1 MARLC
6 LAFLALSLL
15 ASAQKQ
21 KTWTDAEVLKVHR
34 SALLID
40 GHNDTPLATVQ
51 GIDLGQRRS
60 TGHTDLPR
68 LREGGVGAVF
78 FAAYVGAEA
87 ANQKVAAH
95 RVLAAIDTIRR
106 DIAEKHPREV
116 MLAVSAA
123 GILQARKQHKFAALI
138 GVENGQTIEDDL
150 RLLRDYYALGARYM
164 TLTHSSTSTWA
175 DSSGDINNSAVE
187 HHNGLTD
194 LGRQVVQ
201 EMNRIGMMVDLAHV
215 SDKTFWDAIE
225 VSRAPVF
232 SSHSGCRAVSNI
244 GRNMTDDM
252 IKAVAKKGGLVMVN
266 FGCEFLSQK
275 SADTSAWTN
284 PAIAEKLQQR
294 FASIS
299 DPRERRSAYRK
310 ALEES
315 DLKMTRATIDDVVAH
330 IDHIRSIAGIG
341 AVGIGTDF
349 DGISCTPE
357 GLDDVSKFPN
367 LTRKLLE
374 KGYNPQDIRKIY
386 GANLLRFMRAVEDA
400 AEKPAR

>member
-1 MARLC
+1 
-6 LAFLALSLL
+6 
-15 ASAQKQ
+15 
-21 KTWTDAEVLKVHR
+21 
-34 SALLID
+34 
-40 GHNDTPLATVQ
+40 
-51 GIDLGQRRS
+51 
-60 TGHTDLPR
+60 
-68 LREGGVGAVF
+68 
-78 FAAYVGAEA
+78 
-87 ANQKVAAH
+87 
-95 RVLAAIDTIRR
+95 
-106 DIAEKHPREV
+106 
-116 MLAVSAA
+116 
-123 GILQARKQHKFAALI
+123 
-138 GVENGQTIEDDL
+138 
-150 RLLRDYYALGARYM
+150 
-164 TLTHSSTSTWA
+164 
-175 DSSGDINNSAVE
+175 
-187 HHNGLTD
+187 
-194 LGRQVVQ
+194 
-201 EMNRIGMMVDLAHV
+201 
-215 SDKTFWDAIE
+215 
-225 VSRAPVF
+225 
-232 SSHSGCRAVSNI
+232 
-244 GRNMTDDM
+244 M
-252 IKAVAKKGGLVMVN
+252 IKAVGKKGGLVMVN